1 MVFVID
7 DEAALR
13 EALQSL
19 IRSVGLRVTTFASR
33 KSLRISSAGDFEN

>member
-19 IRSVGLRVTTFASR
+19 IRSVGLRVTTF
-33 KSLRISSAGDFEN
+33 GDFEN

>member
-13 EALQSL
+13 EALRSL
-19 IRSVGLRVTTFASR
+19 IRSVGLRVTTF
-33 KSLRISSAGDFEN
+33 GDFEN